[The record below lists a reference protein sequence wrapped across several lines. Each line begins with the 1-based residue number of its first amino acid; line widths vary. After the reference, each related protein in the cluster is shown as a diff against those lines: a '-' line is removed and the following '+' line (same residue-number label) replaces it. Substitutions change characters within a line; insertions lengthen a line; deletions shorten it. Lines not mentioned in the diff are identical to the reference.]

1 MKEQIILYNGPNSPF
16 GRKTK
21 ITSLV
26 QEISL
31 EEKIINVYESDFL
44 DKHNPLRKIPTL
56 VINDLTIIDSDNICL
71 HLDSISKKETKE
83 SSYLAI
89 INDLSEDI
97 GISTEETKSL
107 VDVAL
112 SSTDPRNVNY
122 EQLKQEI
129 TTFLFINI
137 FFLICKL

>member
-1 MKEQIILYNGPNSPF
+1 MK
-16 GRKTK
+16 
-21 ITSLV
+21 
-26 QEISL
+26 
-31 EEKIINVYESDFL
+31 
-44 DKHNPLRKIPTL
+44 
-56 VINDLTIIDSDNICL
+56 
-71 HLDSISKKETKE
+71 KKETKE
-83 SSYLAI
+83 CSYLVI
-89 INDLSEDI
+89 INNLSEDI

>member
-1 MKEQIILYNGPNSPF
+1 MK
-16 GRKTK
+16 
-21 ITSLV
+21 
-26 QEISL
+26 
-31 EEKIINVYESDFL
+31 
-44 DKHNPLRKIPTL
+44 
-56 VINDLTIIDSDNICL
+56 
-71 HLDSISKKETKE
+71 KKETKK

-89 INDLSEDI
+89 INDLSQDI
-97 GISTEETKSL
+97 GISKEETKSL

>member
-1 MKEQIILYNGPNSPF
+1 MK
-16 GRKTK
+16 
-21 ITSLV
+21 
-26 QEISL
+26 
-31 EEKIINVYESDFL
+31 
-44 DKHNPLRKIPTL
+44 
-56 VINDLTIIDSDNICL
+56 
-71 HLDSISKKETKE
+71 KKETKE

-112 SSTDPRNVNY
+112 SSDNPRDVNY

-129 TTFLFINI
+129 TTFLVINI

>member
-1 MKEQIILYNGPNSPF
+1 MK
-16 GRKTK
+16 
-21 ITSLV
+21 
-26 QEISL
+26 
-31 EEKIINVYESDFL
+31 
-44 DKHNPLRKIPTL
+44 
-56 VINDLTIIDSDNICL
+56 
-71 HLDSISKKETKE
+71 KKETKK
-83 SSYLAI
+83 SSYLTI

-112 SSTDPRNVNY
+112 SSADPRDVNY

-129 TTFLFINI
+129 TTFLVINI

>member
-1 MKEQIILYNGPNSPF
+1 MK
-16 GRKTK
+16 RK
-21 ITSLV
+21 
-26 QEISL
+26 Q
-31 EEKIINVYESDFL
+31 
-44 DKHNPLRKIPTL
+44 
-56 VINDLTIIDSDNICL
+56 
-71 HLDSISKKETKE
+71 TKE

-97 GISTEETKSL
+97 GISKEETKSL

-112 SSTDPRNVNY
+112 SSADPRDVNY

-129 TTFLFINI
+129 TTFLVINI

>member
-1 MKEQIILYNGPNSPF
+1 MK
-16 GRKTK
+16 
-21 ITSLV
+21 
-26 QEISL
+26 
-31 EEKIINVYESDFL
+31 
-44 DKHNPLRKIPTL
+44 
-56 VINDLTIIDSDNICL
+56 
-71 HLDSISKKETKE
+71 KKETKK

-97 GISTEETKSL
+97 GISTEETKNL

-137 FFLICKL
+137 FFFIKLMI

>member
-1 MKEQIILYNGPNSPF
+1 MK
-16 GRKTK
+16 
-21 ITSLV
+21 
-26 QEISL
+26 
-31 EEKIINVYESDFL
+31 
-44 DKHNPLRKIPTL
+44 
-56 VINDLTIIDSDNICL
+56 
-71 HLDSISKKETKE
+71 KKETKK

-112 SSTDPRNVNY
+112 LSADLRNVNY